1 MKRLR
6 MYLTLTLA
14 LLCLG
19 NGAWPPSGRA
29 AAVDSP
35 APARPVGSVSLPLK
49 GAPARTVQPGLSG
62 AGSQT
67 RQSQVAKLT
76 ANDGAAGDYFGWW
89 VSVSGDTAF
98 ITAPYADVG
107 ANADQGAVYVYHNEG
122 WPDVWNHVLKL
133 TSGDGKAGDMF
144 GYSVS
149 LSGDTAVVGATL
161 ADVGHNVD
169 QGAAYVLY
177 RNQGGPDAWGQVAKL
192 TASDGA
198 AGDWFGTDVELR
210 VDTAVVT
217 AWYAD
222 VGGNVDQGAAYVFY
236 RNQGGPDAWGQV
248 AKLTASDGA
257 AGDGLD
263 LVSLSGDTIIAGAL
277 WADVD
282 GNADQGAAYVF
293 YRNQGGPDAWGQVTK
308 LTAADGMAGDWF
320 GGSVSLSGDTVLI
333 GALLADVGGNIDQ
346 GAAYI
351 FERNLGGPDAWG
363 QVAKLTAS
371 DGAAGNAFGAYPS
384 LSGDTAVIGAF
395 FADVGGNVGQGAA
408 YVFYRD
414 LGGPGTWGQAAKL
427 TSADGAAGD
436 EFGGWVSFSGAVVM
450 ITACL
455 ADVGG
460 NVDQGA
466 AYVFALPSLHLFKLK
481 ASTRPAAKPGWNKV
495 IVQGIVHDGDG
506 NAFSGATAAGTWT
519 LPDGS
524 IVPGAALGP
533 TDARGRFKFRLK
545 EPQCGLFQFDV
556 TGISATAYT
565 YDPMSSEFSPHI
577 EITVPCP

>member
-177 RNQGGPDAWGQVAKL
+177 RNQ
-192 TASDGA
+192 
-198 AGDWFGTDVELR
+198 
-210 VDTAVVT
+210 
-217 AWYAD
+217 
-222 VGGNVDQGAAYVFY
+222 
-236 RNQGGPDAWGQV
+236 
-248 AKLTASDGA
+248 
-257 AGDGLD
+257 
-263 LVSLSGDTIIAGAL
+263 
-277 WADVD
+277 
-282 GNADQGAAYVF
+282 
-293 YRNQGGPDAWGQVTK
+293 
-308 LTAADGMAGDWF
+308 
-320 GGSVSLSGDTVLI
+320 
-333 GALLADVGGNIDQ
+333 
-346 GAAYI
+346 
-351 FERNLGGPDAWG
+351 GGPDAWG